1 MAEFT
6 PTGAI
11 GSIPERL
18 AAREGPD
25 GLDQWCTQNS
35 ATNPGL
41 TQIEWTSGG

>member
-6 PTGAI
+6 PTAAI
-11 GSIPERL
+11 GNIPERL

-25 GLDQWCTQNS
+25 DLDQWCTQNS
-35 ATNPGL
+35 ATTTGL